1 MKHPQ
6 TFPLQKGKPVK
17 PSLVRSTRRAA
28 AASTRFCIGR
38 MCNFLLGGV
47 GAASCTLLV
56 AISLHTKSLGELFV
70 WMAAILAAAGL
81 FSYGLILVKRDAAS
95 LSESAPPLLPIG
107 RKSRFRHPGRRRMRK
122 KRRRRGNVISKRRNQ
137 KKKRIKY

>member
-6 TFPLQKGKPVK
+6 TFPLQKGKLVK
-17 PSLVRSTRRAA
+17 PSPIRSTRRAA
-28 AASTRFCIGR
+28 AAGTRLRIGR
-38 MCNFLLGGV
+38 ICNFLLGGV
-47 GAASCTLLV
+47 GAASCALLV

-81 FSYGLILVKRDAAS
+81 FSFGLILVKRDAAS

-107 RKSRFRHPGRRRMRK
+107 RKRRFRHLGCRRIRRRCRRSG
-122 KRRRRGNVISKRRNQ
+122 KRDF
-137 KKKRIKY
+137 KKKKSTKK